1 MSSERIKK
9 GDLFWLG
16 RDLAIVMKVGKRDVS
31 FVYLNRHIPGTARYE
46 QWTVN
51 KKSIRMNMVSSA

>member
-1 MSSERIKK
+1 MSGERIKK

-31 FVYLNRHIPGTARYE
+31 FVYLNRHIPGTAKYE
-46 QWTVN
+46 RWTVN
-51 KKSIRMNMVSSA
+51 KESIRMNMVSSA